1 MTLKPLKRRD
11 DEIRMAVI
19 SKGQM
24 IGFNDVID
32 NRAYATSLK
41 CISSQGVVLAIKAEE
56 FINKMQSSVTI
67 WRKLLKLAEEKDK
80 EFDSQIWN
88 ATYNF

>member
-41 CISSQGVVLAIKAEE
+41 CISSQGVVLAIKSEE
-56 FINKMQSSVTI
+56 FINKMQSSVTT

-80 EFDSQIWN
+80 ELDSQIWN